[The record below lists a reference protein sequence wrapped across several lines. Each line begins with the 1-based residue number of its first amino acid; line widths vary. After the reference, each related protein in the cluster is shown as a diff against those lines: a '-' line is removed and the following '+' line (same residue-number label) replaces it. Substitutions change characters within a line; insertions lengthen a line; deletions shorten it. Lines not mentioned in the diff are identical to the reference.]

1 MQIRYMYQLSFTQSE
16 QRILISLSNNFTLCT
31 LFFLAFFVRNKK
43 MDNNI
48 SIQRENKLSKIVLD
62 ICFRIH
68 KLYCPGLFESVYEE
82 IFCFEIVKENIAF
95 ERQKAIPLIH
105 QTIKL
110 DAGFRADLILEN
122 KLLVEFKSIEMLA
135 DIHYKQVQTYL
146 KLAILKL
153 GLLINFNVVYL
164 KDGIKRIINTY

>member
-1 MQIRYMYQLSFTQSE
+1 MYFVFLSV
-16 QRILISLSNNFTLCT
+16 LCE
-31 LFFLAFFVRNKK
+31 KQK

-48 SIQRENKLSKIVLD
+48 SIQRENELSKIVLD

-68 KLYCPGLFESVYEE
+68 KLYGPGLFESVYEE

-146 KLAILKL
+146 KLANLKL

>member
-1 MQIRYMYQLSFTQSE
+1 MDSN
-16 QRILISLSNNFTLCT
+16 ILIH
-31 LFFLAFFVRNKK
+31 
-43 MDNNI
+43 
-48 SIQRENKLSKIVLD
+48 RENELSKVVLD

-68 KLYCPGLFESVYEE
+68 KLYGPGLFESVYEE
-82 IFCFEIVKENIAF
+82 IFCYEIVKENLAF
-95 ERQKAIPLIH
+95 ERQKAIPLVH
-105 QTIKL
+105 ESIKL

-122 KLLVEFKSIEMLA
+122 KLLVEFKSIELLA

-146 KLAILKL
+146 KLANLKL